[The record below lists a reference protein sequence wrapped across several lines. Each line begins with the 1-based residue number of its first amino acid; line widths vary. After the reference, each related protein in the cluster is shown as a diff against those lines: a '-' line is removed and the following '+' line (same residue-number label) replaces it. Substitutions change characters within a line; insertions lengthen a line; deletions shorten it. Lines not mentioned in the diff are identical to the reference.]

1 MGAMSTFTTKNYP
14 RQRVALY
21 LFMESVN
28 FSFKL
33 EFKSDIIKDVS
44 SAKMSHSFAAVEV
57 LIKHTFMAFTAFLYV
72 LIGSQGFFML
82 LLELLME

>member
-14 RQRVALY
+14 RQPVALY

-57 LIKHTFMAFTAFLYV
+57 LTKHTFMAFTAFLYV

>member
-1 MGAMSTFTTKNYP
+1 MGAMSTFTTKNYS
-14 RQRVALY
+14 RQPVALY

>member
-1 MGAMSTFTTKNYP
+1 MGAMSTFTTKNYS
-14 RQRVALY
+14 RQSVALY

>member
-1 MGAMSTFTTKNYP
+1 MGAMSTFTTKNYS
-14 RQRVALY
+14 RQPVALY

-33 EFKSDIIKDVS
+33 KFKSDIIKDVS

-72 LIGSQGFFML
+72 LIGSPGFFTL